1 MSPKL
6 PKIIG
11 HRGCAAYAPENTL
24 EGLHTAAD
32 MGIEWVEFDVTLTKD
47 QIPVLFH
54 DDTLERTTNGS
65 GPIAEATYE
74 DIRQLEAGS
83 WFGDSFAGIK
93 IPTLE
98 EAIDV
103 LIERELG
110 LILEI
115 KQTPDSEKETA
126 EVILDQLSR
135 TWDDHERIRITS
147 YSHLSLET
155 ALDMAA
161 DWPRGVV
168 IGYHC
173 TGKWLEA
180 VEKGELPE
188 DWEAVADYLQLS
200 SLSIDSNLCTPEQV
214 VEIKETGRTVMAYTI
229 NDSDQ
234 ARVLQGMGVD
244 SFFSDAP
251 DVVKDGLLT
260 VH

>member
-1 MSPKL
+1 MPLKL

-24 EGLHTAAD
+24 ESLHTAAD
-32 MGIEWVEFDVTLTKD
+32 MGVEWVEFDVTLTKD
-47 QIPVLFH
+47 QVPVLFH
-54 DDTLERTTNGS
+54 DETLERTTNGS
-65 GPIAEATYE
+65 GPVAEITYE
-74 DIRQLEAGS
+74 DLRQLECGS

-110 LILEI
+110 LNLEI
-115 KQTPDSEKETA
+115 KSSPGIEKETA
-126 EVILDQLSR
+126 EIILDQLTR
-135 TWDDHERIRITS
+135 VWDDHERIRITS
-147 YSHLSLET
+147 YSHVSLET
-155 ALDMAA
+155 SLDMAA
-161 DWPRGVV
+161 DWPRGIV
-168 IGYHC
+168 IGNHC

-180 VEKGELPE
+180 VKTGNLPE
-188 DWEAVADYLQLS
+188 DWEEVADYLQLS
-200 SLSIDSNLCTPEQV
+200 SLSIDNNLCTPEQV
-214 VEIKETGRTVMAYTI
+214 REIKESGRAVLAFTI
-229 NDSDQ
+229 NDPDR
-234 ARVLQGMGVD
+234 ARILQGWGVD

>member
-1 MSPKL
+1 MSPKI
-6 PKIIG
+6 PRIIG

-47 QIPVLFH
+47 QIPILFH
-54 DDTLERTTNGS
+54 DDTLERTTNGH
-65 GPIAEATYE
+65 GLVAETTYE

-93 IPTLE
+93 VPTLE

-103 LIERELG
+103 LIERDLG
-110 LILEI
+110 LNLEI
-115 KQTPDSEKETA
+115 KSAPGQEKAAA
-126 EVILDQLSR
+126 EIILDELSKV
-135 TWDDHERIRITS
+135 WDDHERIRITS
-147 YSHLSLET
+147 YNHVSLET
-155 ALDMAA
+155 ALDMAS

-180 VEKGELPE
+180 VEKGKLPE
-188 DWEAVADYLQLS
+188 DWAEIADYLQLS
-200 SLSIDSNLCTPEQV
+200 SISLDFDLCTPEQV
-214 VEIKETGRTVMAYTI
+214 NEIKETGRAVMAYTI
-229 NDSDQ
+229 NDLD
-234 ARVLQGMGVD
+234 RVRILQSMGVD